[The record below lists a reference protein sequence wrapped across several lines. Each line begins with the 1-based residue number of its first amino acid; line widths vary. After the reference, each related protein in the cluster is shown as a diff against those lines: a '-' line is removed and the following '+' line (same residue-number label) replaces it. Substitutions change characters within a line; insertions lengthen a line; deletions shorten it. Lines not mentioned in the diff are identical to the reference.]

1 MMERTE
7 ELMRIADLDTGAR
20 VVFHLNPE
28 VFQDDKTTEFASI
41 GIPGMSHPRIQY
53 TGGGER
59 TLSFSAF
66 IHSGVTE
73 DVPAT
78 IRLLQSWQY
87 AEYQSGRLTK
97 APHRLLIIFGEAWPD
112 EQWVLRSCSVTR
124 RRFDKQLKCVFAEI
138 SVEFVQIVEESVD
151 FKEVRGW

>member
-1 MMERTE
+1 MERTE

-28 VFQDDKTTEFASI
+28 MFQDDKTTEFASI

-66 IHSGVTE
+66 VHSGMTE
-73 DVPAT
+73 DVPAG

-87 AEYQSGRLTK
+87 AEYQNGRLIK
-97 APHRLLIIFGEAWPD
+97 APHRLLIIFGDTWPD

-124 RRFDKQLKCVFAEI
+124 KRFDKQLNCVFAEI
-138 SVEFVQIVEESVD
+138 ALEFVQIIEESVD
-151 FKEVRGW
+151 FKEVGGW

>member
-1 MMERTE
+1 MSRTE
-7 ELMRIADLDTGAR
+7 DPGRIVDLDTGER
-20 VVFHLNPE
+20 IVFQLNPE
-28 VFQDDKTTEFASI
+28 SFQDDKTTEFAGI

-73 DVPAT
+73 DVPGG

-87 AEYQSGRLTK
+87 AEYRNGRLTR
-97 APHRLLIIFGEAWPD
+97 APHRLLIMFGDTWQD
-112 EQWVLRSCSVTR
+112 EQWVMRSCSVFR
-124 RRFDKQLKCVFAEI
+124 KRFDKKLTCVFAE
-138 SVEFVQIVEESVD
+138 VAMEFVQYVKESVD
-151 FKEVRGW
+151 FREVGRW